1 MLSKYD
7 IVALH
12 CSIMILLYDF
22 VIRILRCMI
31 WYHDITL
38 WYCDMIY
45 DVPIAIHIAI
55 HNYSGPG
62 FGPTELGRK
71 W

>member
-1 MLSKYD
+1 MKI
-7 IVALH
+7 IVFYKKISSAPVWA
-12 CSIMILLYDF
+12 ILNDHSL
-22 VIRILRCMI
+22 I

-45 DVPIAIHIAI
+45 DAKNIAIHK
-55 HNYSGPG
+55 YSGPA

>member
-1 MLSKYD
+1 
-7 IVALH
+7 
-12 CSIMILLYDF
+12 MILWSE
-22 VIRILRCMI
+22 ILRCMI

-45 DVPIAIHIAI
+45 DEKNIAIHK
-55 HNYSGPG
+55 YSGPG

>member
-1 MLSKYD
+1 
-7 IVALH
+7 
-12 CSIMILLYDF
+12 
-22 VIRILRCMI
+22 MI

-45 DVPIAIHIAI
+45 VAKNIAIHK
-55 HNYSGPG
+55 YSGPG
-62 FGPTELGRK
+62 FGPTELEPK

>member
-1 MLSKYD
+1 
-7 IVALH
+7 
-12 CSIMILLYDF
+12 
-22 VIRILRCMI
+22 MI

-45 DVPIAIHIAI
+45 DAKNIAIHK
-55 HNYSGPG
+55 YSGPG

>member
-22 VIRILRCMI
+22 VIRNFALHK

-38 WYCDMIY
+38 WYYDMIY
-45 DVPIAIHIAI
+45 HAKNIAIHK
-55 HNYSGPG
+55 YSGPG
-62 FGPTELGRK
+62 FGLTELGRK